1 LRRSA
6 MIISYY
12 LKTRAD
18 SIIEFRRES
27 GPDGHAR
34 WSIWYDSEAKGEWN
48 EKLQV
53 DVWIVNA
60 VEKGIVARPDG
71 YYETETARLMWNHL
85 VQNNHMVR
93 YTELGTAK

>member
-1 LRRSA
+1 MRRSA

-18 SIIEFRRES
+18 SIIEFRRED
-27 GPDGHAR
+27 GGDGHFR
-34 WSIWYDSEAKGEWN
+34 WSLWYDQEGRGEVN

-93 YTELGTAK
+93 YTELENVK